1 VPLRSLS
8 TRIALPAGFFA
19 LVSVAALS
27 WLLIRTQRENALE
40 EAILGSESIAETI
53 QLAMEQEMQVNA
65 RDAIR
70 EMVSSLGRQEGIENV
85 RIFTKE
91 GRISFSSQADEV
103 GNTLDIRAPECA
115 ACHASGTTPDSAR
128 RSRIDEDASGH
139 QVLATM
145 RVIPNR
151 EGCQGAQCHASPK
164 AKPVLGVLDVG
175 VSLEPAEARLSRAS
189 WNAFG
194 FSLFAVTLITGTL
207 FLMIWAS
214 VRRPITTIVAAT
226 RRVAHGDP
234 TVEVPRGTPREIGLL
249 ATSLNDMVESL
260 NSSRSHLET
269 WANSLQEK
277 VSQKAMELQEAQFQ
291 VVQAE
296 KLSSVGLV
304 AAGIAHELNSPLMAI
319 ITFTHL
325 VKKGLPADSPAQDDL
340 RMIEREA
347 NRCAGIIRQLLDYSR
362 KQSQEPRVEPCRI
375 AQAVAGALDLVKV
388 EIQNGFIVA
397 HTSIPDDLPLVEA
410 NPVQLMQVFVNLV
423 MNAVQ
428 AMPEGGELRV
438 EADVVDRSS
447 FPALALPPH
456 PVPRLVRTT
465 VRDTGTG
472 IPAEALTKVFDPFFT
487 TKPVGKGSGLGL
499 SVSLGLI
506 RSYRG
511 TIAVESDGRS
521 WTAFSVLLPASELP
535 VEELAEPTGRALG
548 APGRP
553 SSARLS

>member
-19 LVSVAALS
+19 LISVAALS
-27 WLLIRTQRENALE
+27 WLLIQNQRESAFR
-40 EAILGSESIAETI
+40 EAIRGSESLAETI
-53 QLAMEQEMQVNA
+53 QLAMEQEMRVNA

-70 EMVSSLGRQEGIENV
+70 QMVTSVGRQEGIEDI
-85 RIFTKE
+85 RIFNKQ
-91 GRISFSSQADEV
+91 GHISFSSHADEV
-103 GNTLDIRAPECA
+103 GKTLDLQAPECQQ
-115 ACHASGTTPDSAR
+115 CHAGGAVPVDSLHNMRITT
-128 RSRIDEDASGH
+128 DADGH

-145 RVIPNR
+145 RAIPNQV
-151 EGCQGAQCHASPK
+151 GCQGAQCHASP
-164 AKPVLGVLDVG
+164 AEKPVLGVLDVAM
-175 VSLEPAEARLSRAS
+175 SLEPAEARLSRAS

-194 FSLFAVTLITGTL
+194 FSLFAVALITGTL
-207 FLMIWAS
+207 FLMVWAS
-214 VRRPITTIVAAT
+214 VRRPINTIVAAT

-234 TVEVPRGTPREIGLL
+234 TVEVPRGTPREIGIL
-249 ATSLNDMVESL
+249 ATSFNEMVESL
-260 NSSRSHLET
+260 NTSRSHLED

-277 VSQKAMELQEAQFQ
+277 VSEKALELQEAQFQ

-325 VKKGLPADSPAQDDL
+325 VKKGLPEDSPAQEDL

-362 KQSQEPRVEPCRI
+362 KQSQEPKVEPCRI
-375 AQAVAGALDLVKV
+375 ATAVDGALDLVKV
-388 EIQNGFIVA
+388 EIQNGFIEA
-397 HTSIPDDLPLVEA
+397 HTSIPDDLPTVDA
-410 NPVQLMQVFVNLV
+410 NPVQLMQVLVNLV

-428 AMPEGGELRV
+428 AMPDGGELRI
-438 EADVVDRSS
+438 EADVVARS
-447 FPALALPPH
+447 AYANVALPPH
-456 PVPRLVRTT
+456 SSSRLVRTV

-472 IPAEALTKVFDPFFT
+472 IPREALTKVFDPFFT

-499 SVSLGLI
+499 SVSLGLV

-511 TIAVESDGRS
+511 TILVDSDGES
-521 WTAFSVLLPASELP
+521 WTAFTLLLPISEAS
-535 VEELAEPTGRALG
+535 AG
-548 APGRP
+548 AADAT
-553 SSARLS
+553 S